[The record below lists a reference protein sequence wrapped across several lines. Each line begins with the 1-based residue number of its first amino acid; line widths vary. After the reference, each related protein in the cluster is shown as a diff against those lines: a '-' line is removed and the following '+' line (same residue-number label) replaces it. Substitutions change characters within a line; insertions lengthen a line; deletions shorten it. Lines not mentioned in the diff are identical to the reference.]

1 MPKRQVR
8 YDNPIW
14 DDMVAELGHD
24 PRPYESETRN
34 IDLRIKVDDA
44 PFFTG
49 TEFDLQE
56 SHTGELVEEKL

>member
-14 DDMVAELGHD
+14 DELVGEYEGD
-24 PRPYESETRN
+24 PRPYEPGVINLPFT
-34 IDLRIKVDDA
+34 IDDA

-49 TEFDLQE
+49 TEFDLPE
-56 SHTGELVEEKL
+56 SHTGELIEEKL